1 MKQNKIFGLFLLVT
15 LGCSS
20 SRISNPNLYDLYKK
34 KQFLELEVSNTNRDD
49 KLYYFYKAIGSNVS
63 NRPTES
69 NQYLD
74 SLLAIS
80 TYPDSLAYDFWLL
93 RNDNYVKTFDYQNA
107 LSSSETLL
115 NNFSHTFNEEK
126 LKEEINSKKIWQ
138 ALALQQPQKVFYTN
152 EVEIPVEIDM
162 AKLPNIPVKSDST
175 TMNFVFDTGAGISSI
190 MESLA
195 IELGFTFMEDFDIKI
210 KGFNGIYNPIRIA
223 VAKELIIEGVKI
235 ENAPFLVFKD
245 EALTFANGAYKINGI
260 IGFPI
265 IKDLGTIK
273 VEKNKLTVYRG
284 KRDES
289 EIEKNLFIEMM
300 HPIVSLKYKEKP
312 LPFIFDTGAMK
323 TRFSKT
329 FYETFQ
335 SEIDQKGQIE
345 QKKME
350 SAGGVLVYNS
360 MTLNQFQLKLGIQN
374 VEFPSIDVD
383 LDNYHTMGSE
393 YYGNIGQDLLQQ
405 YEIVTIS
412 FDQNYLRL
420 ENKIDR

>member
-1 MKQNKIFGLFLLVT
+1 MKQNILFGLFLFVI

-20 SRISNPNLYDLYKK
+20 RRISNPNLNELYLK
-34 KQFLELEVSNTNRDD
+34 KQFLELEVTNSNKDD
-49 KLYYFYKAIGSNVS
+49 KLYYFYKAISSNVS
-63 NRPTES
+63 NKPTES

-80 TYPDSLAYDFWLL
+80 TCPDSLAYDFWQL
-93 RNDNYVKTFDYQNA
+93 RNDNYVKTFNYKNA
-107 LSSSETLL
+107 LLSSETLL
-115 NNFSHTFNEEK
+115 NKFSHTLNEEK
-126 LKEEINSKKIWQ
+126 LNDEINSKKIWQ
-138 ALALQQPQKVFYTN
+138 ALVSQQPQKVYYTN
-152 EVEIPVEIDM
+152 AVEIPVEIDM
-162 AKLPNIPVKSDST
+162 AKLPNISVKSDSV
-175 TMNFVFDTGAGISSI
+175 TMKFVFDTGAGISSI
-190 MESLA
+190 MESKA

-210 KGFNGIYNPIRIA
+210 KGFNGIDNPIKIA
-223 VAKELIIEGVKI
+223 VAKELTIEGVKI
-235 ENAPFLVFKD
+235 ENAPFFVFKD
-245 EALTFANGAYKINGI
+245 EALTFANGAYKIYGI
-260 IGFPI
+260 IGFTI

-273 VEKNKLTVYRG
+273 VEQNKLTVHRG

-289 EIEKNLFIEMM
+289 EIEKNLFIEMT
-300 HPIVSLKYKEKP
+300 HPIVSLKYKEEP
-312 LPFIFDTGAMK
+312 LPFIFDTGAMQ

-335 SEIDQKGQIE
+335 SKIDHKGQIE

-350 SAGGVLVYNS
+350 GAGGDLVYNS
-360 MTLNQFQLKLGIQN
+360 MTLNQFQMKLGDQN
-374 VEFPSIDVD
+374 VEFPSIEID

-420 ENKIDR
+420 ENKNDR